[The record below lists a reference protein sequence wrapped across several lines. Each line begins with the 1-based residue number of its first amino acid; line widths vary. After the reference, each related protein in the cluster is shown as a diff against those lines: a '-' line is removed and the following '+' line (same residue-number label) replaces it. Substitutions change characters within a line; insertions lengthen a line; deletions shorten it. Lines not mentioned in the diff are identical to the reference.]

1 MSAHGLPPSPPRRR
15 RTTYITKQQAKN
27 LIAALEFADVI
38 GCPLNVSVDIFWPM
52 FSGFTDEQIRIAR
65 CQERLS
71 KWFKRR
77 EFQLTMIWVREIGRN
92 GAPNVHMLM
101 FVPPWFMENGEFQLA
116 LERVFEPEGGPT
128 HDKAIFIQAAHHP
141 RGKLLYMLKG
151 LRPKDAKEF
160 GVRASFQGEI
170 EGKRAAVTE
179 SIGLRA
185 RERYYWIRGAELI
198 ASVALSHNP
207 RSIRENSSMTGV
219 APKFGAS
226 KSKDDGSL
234 LKPTSMGPAKRA
246 TGRWKTPTAVMAS
259 GGRG

>member
-92 GAPNVHMLM
+92 GAPHVHMLI

-116 LERVFEPEGGPT
+116 LERAFKPEGGPT
-128 HDKAIFIQAAHHP
+128 HDKAIFIQAAIIP
-141 RGKLLYMLKG
+141 
-151 LRPKDAKEF
+151 EE
-160 GVRASFQGEI
+160 SFF
-170 EGKRAAVTE
+170 TC
-179 SIGLRA
+179 
-185 RERYYWIRGAELI
+185 
-198 ASVALSHNP
+198 
-207 RSIRENSSMTGV
+207 
-219 APKFGAS
+219 
-226 KSKDDGSL
+226 
-234 LKPTSMGPAKRA
+234 
-246 TGRWKTPTAVMAS
+246 
-259 GGRG
+259 